1 MTGDKCS
8 VFRFSDVEVHER
20 ELRLKRA
27 GETLPVEPKAFRVL
41 VHLVRNPGRLIP
53 KDELLNAGWGNTAVT
68 DNSLTRNIALLRRLL
83 DDDTHA
89 PRFIETVSTVGY
101 RFICPVEAIEDPT
114 VRPEA
119 AAAAG
124 NSGEGSVMTVSP
136 TVVPVIP
143 AKSELH
149 WRRWLWPTLAALGVA
164 ALAVWYLRR
173 PLPPLRVTEY
183 TQITHDGRPKDIAGT
198 DGSRLYFNRDYD
210 PQPTAQVAISGGEI
224 AQVPV
229 ALPLPGIK
237 DVSPDGS
244 TLLVSSHE
252 GGQGSLW
259 TSRFRQA
266 RSVGY

>member
-20 ELRLKRA
+20 ELQLKRA

-53 KDELLNAGWGNTAVT
+53 KDELLNAGWGDTAVT

-89 PRFIETVSTVGY
+89 PRYIETVSTVGY

-119 AAAAG
+119 AVAAG

-164 ALAVWYLRR
+164 ALAAWYWYLRR

-183 TQITHDGRPKDIAGT
+183 TQITHDGRPSKYC
-198 DGSRLYFNRDYD
+198 RNRRK
-210 PQPTAQVAISGGEI
+210 Q
-224 AQVPV
+224 
-229 ALPLPGIK
+229 ALL
-237 DVSPDGS
+237 
-244 TLLVSSHE
+244 
-252 GGQGSLW
+252 Q
-259 TSRFRQA
+259 
-266 RSVGY
+266 